1 MVPINTVHHHVCF
14 QNVPSLKSIYV
25 EYLGLISVRI
35 CLDKTK
41 VLHLFTIY
49 ASNLLCQFKY
59 YTIIK
64 RSLKILKAAAASV
77 VNGDQK
83 K

>member
-1 MVPINTVHHHVCF
+1 M
-14 QNVPSLKSIYV
+14 PSLKSIYV
-25 EYLGLISVRI
+25 DYLGLISVRI

-41 VLHLFTIY
+41 VLHLFTFY

-64 RSLKILKAAAASV
+64 KSLKTLKAAASV